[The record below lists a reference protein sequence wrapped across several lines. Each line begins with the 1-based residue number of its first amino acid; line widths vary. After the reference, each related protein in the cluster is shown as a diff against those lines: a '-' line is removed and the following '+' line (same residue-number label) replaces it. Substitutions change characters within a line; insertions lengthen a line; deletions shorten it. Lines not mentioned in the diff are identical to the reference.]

1 MPPSLPRL
9 SGLIHGL
16 RFDNLRGDLF
26 GGITAAVVAL
36 PLALAFGVAS
46 GAGPVAGLYGAI
58 CVGLFAA
65 LFGGTPAQVS
75 GPTGPMT
82 VVMAAVFTQYTG
94 LFPEDPA
101 KGAALAFTV
110 VMLGG
115 GFQILFGYLK
125 LGKYINLVPAPVISG
140 FMTGV
145 GVIIILLQLAP
156 LLGQPGTAGPLEAA
170 RGLSQA
176 LSHVA
181 PDAAIL
187 GGVTLLL
194 VYLWPKRLNRILP
207 APLLALI
214 AGSLGLYLVT
224 GGNVIAREI
233 DGKTLYFL
241 GQASILGD
249 IPGGLPSLQF
259 PHVDIAL
266 AADMI
271 KSALMLAVLGSV
283 DSLLT
288 SLVADN
294 ITRSYHASDRE
305 LIGQGIG
312 NAVSG
317 LFGGLPGAGATMRT
331 VVNVRAGGL
340 TPISGMVHAV
350 ALLAVVLGAGALAR
364 FVPHAVLAGILVKV
378 GTDIIDWDFLRRMRH
393 VSLAGTATMLTVF
406 FLTVFVDLIT
416 AVAVGMIMASLV
428 LMKRVTDLQL
438 ASITA
443 ITDPHEESP
452 LTDVERALL
461 AAGGGRILLYHLGG
475 PMSFGAAKDMV
486 RRLAA
491 FDEYDALV
499 LDLSD
504 VPSIDY
510 TTTRSIEDMIQRAQG
525 SGRAVFVTGKTAQVM
540 GMLEKHG
547 VLAQLPAGHNLP
559 TRLAGLAAAARAL
572 GVTGTDS
579 SSPSAPP
586 GTATS

>member
-1 MPPSLPRL
+1 MRLTALKL

-36 PLALAFGVAS
+36 PLSLAFGVAS

-58 CVGLFAA
+58 CVGFFAA

-82 VVMAAVFTQYTG
+82 VVMAAIFMQYTS
-94 LFPEDPA
+94 LFPDDPG
-101 KGAALAFTV
+101 KGAVLAFTV

-115 GFQILFGYLK
+115 GFQILFGLLR

-140 FMTGV
+140 FMTGI

-156 LLGQPGTAGPLEAA
+156 LLGQPVAAGPLEAS
-170 RGLSQA
+170 RA
-176 LSHVA
+176 LPQVFA
-181 PDAAIL
+181 NVVPGAALL
-187 GGVTLLL
+187 GGFTLLL

-207 APLLALI
+207 APLLALL
-214 AGSLGLYLVT
+214 AGSLGLYVVS
-224 GGNVIAREI
+224 GGVIVSREV
-233 DGKTLYFL
+233 DGRTLHFL

-249 IPGGLPSLQF
+249 IPGGLPSVVF
-259 PHVDIAL
+259 PDIDLAL

-271 KSALMLAVLGSV
+271 KSALMLAVLGSI

-294 ITRSYHASDRE
+294 ITRTYHESDRE
-305 LIGQGIG
+305 LVGQGIG

-340 TPISGMVHAV
+340 TPISGMTHAV
-350 ALLAVVLGAGALAR
+350 GLLAVALGAGALAR
-364 FVPHAVLAGILVKV
+364 YVPHAVLAGILVKV
-378 GTDIIDWDFLRRMRH
+378 GTDIIDWDYLKRMRLI
-393 VSLAGTATMLTVF
+393 SIAGSAMMLTVF

-428 LMKRVTDLQL
+428 LMKRITDMQL

-443 ITDPHEESP
+443 ITEPHEEAPLSP
-452 LTDVERALL
+452 EERELL
-461 AAGGGRILLYHLGG
+461 AAAGGRVLLYHMGG

-491 FDEYDALV
+491 FDQYDALV

-525 SGRAVFVTGKTAQVM
+525 SGRAVFLTGEPPQVM
-540 GMLEKHG
+540 DMLEKHG
-547 VLAQLPAGHNLP
+547 VLAQLAEGGHLP
-559 TRLAGLAAAARAL
+559 TRREGLAAAVRGL
-572 GVTGTDS
+572 
-579 SSPSAPP
+579 APVRQQ
-586 GTATS
+586 T

>member
-1 MPPSLPRL
+1 MRHSALKL

-58 CVGLFAA
+58 CVGFFAA

-82 VVMAAVFTQYTG
+82 VVMAAVFMQYTT
-94 LFPEDPA
+94 LFPDDPG

-115 GFQILFGYLK
+115 GFQILFGLLK

-140 FMTGV
+140 FMTGI

-156 LLGQPGTAGPLEAA
+156 LLGQPGASGPLEAS
-170 RGLSQA
+170 RA
-176 LSHVA
+176 LPQVFASVV
-181 PDAAIL
+181 PDAALL
-187 GGVTLLL
+187 GGFTLLL

-207 APLLALI
+207 APLLALL
-214 AGSLGLYLVT
+214 AGSLGLYLVS
-224 GGNVIAREI
+224 GGTIVAREI
-233 DGKTLYFL
+233 DGKTLHFL
-241 GQASILGD
+241 GGASILGD
-249 IPGGLPSLQF
+249 IPGGLPSIVF
-259 PHVDIAL
+259 PGIDLAL

-271 KSALMLAVLGSV
+271 KSALMLAVLGSI

-294 ITRSYHASDRE
+294 ITRTYHESDRE
-305 LIGQGIG
+305 LVGQGIG

-340 TPISGMVHAV
+340 TPISGMTHAVGLLAV
-350 ALLAVVLGAGALAR
+350 ALGASALAKY
-364 FVPHAVLAGILVKV
+364 VPHAVLAGILVKV
-378 GTDIIDWDFLRRMRH
+378 GTDIIDWDYLKRMRRI
-393 VSLAGTATMLTVF
+393 SIAGSAMMLTVF

-428 LMKRVTDLQL
+428 LMKRVTDMQL
-438 ASITA
+438 AGITA
-443 ITDPHEESP
+443 ITAPHEEAPLSP
-452 LTDVERALL
+452 DERELL
-461 AAGGGRILLYHLGG
+461 AAAGGRVLLYHLRG

-491 FDEYDALV
+491 FDQYDALV

-504 VPSIDY
+504 VPSVDY

-525 SGRAVFVTGKTAQVM
+525 SGRAVYVTGEPPQVLD
-540 GMLEKHG
+540 MLEKHG
-547 VLAQLPAGHNLP
+547 VLAQLAEGGHLP
-559 TRLAGLAAAARAL
+559 TRREGLAAAVRGLAQPRPQA
-572 GVTGTDS
+572 
-579 SSPSAPP
+579 
-586 GTATS
+586 